1 MSGNYDE
8 RGQMTAERRAEVVK
22 ELGFASMPVPR
33 YEDLPKTHDV
43 SAVQEKWNF
52 MKALTCVDVLAS
64 ARFMNYLPNGI
75 VVDQSMDPRSFKRG
89 WTTALKLD
97 TSQPIPVNNK
107 ITAATGIGHELNE
120 SNWYTWLAQHL
131 WWYYQES
138 GAKAIS
144 PCLVFRTRGEK
155 KRRRWVARPMLG
167 VTCMMDRSSPYS
179 TVELSQGAQIGMLH
193 PSTMEAENKVL
204 PAAQV
209 TMAGQGEPARDS
221 LTTENGARIPQ
232 A

>member
-1 MSGNYDE
+1 MSSNYDE
-8 RGQMTAERRAEVVK
+8 RGGMTAERRDEVIR
-22 ELGFASMPVPR
+22 ELGLQNLPNPR
-33 YEDLPKTHDV
+33 YDDLPKAHDV
-43 SAVQEKWNF
+43 AAVQEKWNF
-52 MKALTCVDVLAS
+52 MKAMTCVDVLAS

-131 WWYYQES
+131 WWHYQES
-138 GAKAIS
+138 GARAIS
-144 PCLVFRTRGEK
+144 PCLVFRTRGE
-155 KRRRWVARPMLG
+155 RRRRKWVAKPMLG
-167 VTCMMDRSSPYS
+167 VTCMMDRSAAYS
-179 TVELSQGAQIGMLH
+179 ADQFQGAQVGILH
-193 PSTMEAENKVL
+193 PTTEHAANRVM

-209 TMAGQGEPARDS
+209 TMEGDGEPIRDS
-221 LTTENGARIPQ
+221 LTTEKGARIPQ
-232 A
+232 G